1 MEQSGRV
8 LFCGVF
14 AIVVGYSRATVSG
27 GKGKCLTNNGASQS
41 ARHVVQP
48 GDHHPASEL
57 ATGAGRLP
65 KDSRRGGGGDY

>member
-57 ATGAGRLP
+57 ATGGGKTPQRPAA
-65 KDSRRGGGGDY
+65 GGGDY